1 MASISNKIIVLC
13 CCFVSTTLAW
23 GQNGK
28 HFVFPEYQE
37 GQIVYKNKKVN
48 KVELNYNKATEEM
61 IYTGS
66 DGKKMALHPIDQID
80 TINFR
85 EEEFYSFRE

>member
-13 CCFVSTTLAW
+13 CCFVSTTFVW

-48 KVELNYNKATEEM
+48 KVEL
-61 IYTGS
+61 
-66 DGKKMALHPIDQID
+66 
-80 TINFR
+80 
-85 EEEFYSFRE
+85 